1 MLTRK
6 SALQVDHR
14 LRRLCRRHGV
24 LLGYE
29 HGLIGLAGIAFV
41 LSWAAFCL
49 MPWAVLPV
57 SIIGGVVA
65 SALLGQTDV
74 RTIVIAHAL
83 LLIAGCIA
91 VVTRRL
97 VGADRERL
105 SHPGYQLGMLAILV
119 VAAVGALYGL
129 AIGNAPKDVL
139 VALYLIA
146 VIPIYFLIAMQ
157 TLARSS
163 WRRYAGAIYVA
174 SISVLTLLEYGSPG
188 RHGGLLALI
197 PVPALVVLA
206 GRYTGWRRLGLA
218 ALAAVLSADVVL
230 ASYRGIWLAG
240 GIAILILVV
249 RGSRSVRTGLVAT
262 GAAGVA
268 LAGLTVIAGGVGERA
283 VTIGEAL
290 ARSAGYRLPES
301 GVGWDVFVSRPLF
314 GAGLGQTTPDVYLPG
329 FVVADVGPV
338 YHAFYVLLLANL
350 GIVGLAAVILPI
362 ARVTWRGLRRRD
374 SMALPFAALTL
385 GFLAAALVSGPTDGH
400 WELGLLPALTLLTS
414 TSGRARSDRPD
425 PAAEA
430 RERETAMCR
439 SPP

>member
-1 MLTRK
+1 MLNRK
-6 SALQVDHR
+6 AAAQVIAGAIV
-14 LRRLCRRHGV
+14 CAAGMVV

-29 HGLIGLAGIAFV
+29 HDEIGLGGVAFV
-41 LSWAAFCL
+41 LSWVAFCL
-49 MPWAVLPV
+49 IPWAVLPV

-65 SALLGQTDV
+65 SGLLGQTDV

-83 LLIAGCIA
+83 LLSAGCTA

-105 SHPGYQLGMLAILV
+105 SHPGYQLGMLAILM
-119 VAAVGALYGL
+119 VAAIGALYGL

-139 VALYLIA
+139 IALYLIA

-157 TLARSS
+157 TLVRPN
-163 WRRYAGAIYVA
+163 WRRLAGATYVG
-174 SISVLTLLEYGSPG
+174 SISILTLLEYGTPG

-206 GRYTGWRRLGLA
+206 GRYAGWRRLGLA
-218 ALAAVLSADVVL
+218 ALAAILSADVVL
-230 ASYRGIWLAG
+230 ASYRSIWLAG
-240 GIAILILVV
+240 GVAAVILLV
-249 RGSRSVRTGLVAT
+249 RGTRSVRAGLLAAA
-262 GAAGVA
+262 AAGAA
-268 LAGLTVIAGGVGERA
+268 LAGVTALAGGVQERA
-283 VTIGEAL
+283 VTIGEAV

-314 GAGLGQTTPDVYLPG
+314 GAGLGQTTPHVYLPG
-329 FVVADVGPV
+329 FVVTDVGPV

-362 ARVTWRGLRRRD
+362 ARVSWRGLGRRD
-374 SMALPFAALTL
+374 SMALPFAALTI

-400 WELGLLPALTLLTS
+400 WELGLLPALTLLTAQPAKGFPAEPS
-414 TSGRARSDRPD
+414 SEPNERDPVLVGGRQ
-425 PAAEA
+425 
-430 RERETAMCR
+430 
-439 SPP
+439 

>member
-6 SALQVDHR
+6 SALQVIIGSAI
-14 LRRLCRRHGV
+14 CAAGMAV

-57 SIIGGVVA
+57 SIIGGAVA

-157 TLARSS
+157 TLARSR

-230 ASYRGIWLAG
+230 ASYRGVWLAG

-290 ARSAGYRLPES
+290 ARSAGYRLPEAR
-301 GVGWDVFVSRPLF
+301 VGWDVFVGRPIF
-314 GAGLGQTTPDVYLPG
+314 GAGLGQTTPDVYIPG
-329 FVVADVGPV
+329 FVVTDVGPV

-362 ARVTWRGLRRRD
+362 ARVTWRGLLVRD

-414 TSGRARSDRPD
+414 QAAGRIQPAGSG
-425 PAAEA
+425 AEA
-430 RERETAMCR
+430 RERETVMAGAR
-439 SPP
+439 P

>member
-1 MLTRK
+1 VLTRK
-6 SALQVDHR
+6 AALQVIIGSVV
-14 LRRLCRRHGV
+14 CAAGMAV

-29 HGLIGLAGIAFV
+29 HSQIGLGGVAFV
-41 LSWAAFCL
+41 LSWVAFCL

-65 SALLGQTDV
+65 SGLLGQTDV
-74 RTIVIAHAL
+74 RPIVIAHAL
-83 LLIAGCIA
+83 LLSAGCIA

-105 SHPGYQLGMLAILV
+105 SHPGYQLGMVAILM

-139 VALYLIA
+139 IALYLVA

-157 TLARSS
+157 TLVRPS
-163 WRRYAGAIYVA
+163 WRRYAGMTYVA
-174 SISVLTLLEYGSPG
+174 SISVLTLLEYGTPG

-206 GRYTGWRRLGLA
+206 GRYAGWRRSGLA
-218 ALAAVLSADVVL
+218 ALAAILSADVVL
-230 ASYRGIWLAG
+230 ASYRSIWLAG
-240 GIAILILVV
+240 GIAALILIV
-249 RGSRSVRTGLVAT
+249 RGTRSVRIGLVAT
-262 GAAGVA
+262 GAAGAA
-268 LAGLTVIAGGVGERA
+268 LAGLTAIAGGVEQRA
-283 VTIGEAL
+283 VTIGEAVV
-290 ARSAGYRLPES
+290 RSAGYRLPES

-329 FVVADVGPV
+329 FVVTDVGPV

-362 ARVTWRGLRRRD
+362 GRVFWRGLSRRD
-374 SMALPFAALTL
+374 SMALPFAALTV

-400 WELGLLPALTLLTS
+400 WELGLLPALTLLTAQ
-414 TSGRARSDRPD
+414 TTGPV
-425 PAAEA
+425 PPAEA
-430 RERETAMCR
+430 GETEASEREAVYVGDR
-439 SPP
+439 S